1 MENAHIKETGDV
13 LSYFGVTE
21 DTGLTPEQVKKNLS
35 KFGYNGEGDAKKG
48 WLGWRTAG
56 NSCNGDFG
64 EWKESVL
71 MSEVVGELLDGKV

>member
-35 KFGYNGEGDAKKG
+35 KYGFNGEGDAH
-48 WLGWRTAG
+48 TAG
-56 NSCNGDFG
+56 
-64 EWKESVL
+64 
-71 MSEVVGELLDGKV
+71 LDGRMEMDERPPGFVKVGRL